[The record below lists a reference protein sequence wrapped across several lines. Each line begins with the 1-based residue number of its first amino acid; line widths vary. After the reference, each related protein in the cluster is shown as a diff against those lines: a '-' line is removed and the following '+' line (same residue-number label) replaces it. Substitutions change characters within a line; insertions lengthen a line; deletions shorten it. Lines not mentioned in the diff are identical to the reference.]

1 MLFKELLLSQDTI
14 DRLSY
19 KAGLEVKDEDTLCF
33 AIRSILNMHDNQ
45 CENIKEMQ
53 DLLKENGIKVV

>member
-1 MLFKELLLSQDTI
+1 MLFEELLLSQDTV

-33 AIRSILNMHDNQ
+33 AINSILDMLDGQ
-45 CENIKEMQ
+45 CVNIR
-53 DLLKENGIKVV
+53 DLTRLLKENGIKII

>member
-1 MLFKELLLSQDTI
+1 MLFEELLLSQDTV

-33 AIRSILNMHDNQ
+33 AIRSILDMHDRQ
-45 CENIKEMQ
+45 CANIE
-53 DLLKENGIKVV
+53 DLTRLLRENGINPI

>member
-1 MLFKELLLSQDTI
+1 MLFEELLLSQDTV

-33 AIRSILNMHDNQ
+33 AIRSVLDMHDTQ
-45 CENIKEMQ
+45 RVNIKELQ
-53 DLLKENGIKVV
+53 DLLKKNGIKVV

>member
-1 MLFKELLLSQDTI
+1 MLFEELLLSQDTV

-33 AIRSILNMHDNQ
+33 AIRSLLDMHDGQ
-45 CENIKEMQ
+45 CVNIK
-53 DLLKENGIKVV
+53 DLTRRLRENGINPF